1 MGDSRSPC
9 LRLPVKHPAPVS
21 QFIAT
26 FPSYTDANQDDRA
39 RERSGG
45 SLYLGQCL
53 INDKGEMLW
62 SRRKLKPTHV
72 ERTVFGE
79 GYARDLIVS
88 DTELGRVGALCCW
101 EHLSP
106 LSKYAL
112 YSQHEAIHI
121 AAWPSFSLYSEQAHA
136 LSAKVNMAASQ
147 IYSVEGQC
155 FTIAASS
162 VVTQETLDMLEVG
175 EHNASLL
182 KVGGGSSMIFAPDG
196 RTLAPYLPHDAE
208 GLIIADLNMEEI
220 AFAKAINDPVGHYS
234 KPEATRLVLD
244 LGHRR
249 NSRAARA
256 KYGCARRRQ
265 PDSGLRYAAGART
278 VLTPKDDK
286 ARANCPGLD
295 SFCVPDPASASFWSE
310 IIVACHPFWSG
321 SNQRSC
327 LILNGEVINGAMVH
341 HGNSRYPAR
350 ALLDG
355 GRQQGLC
362 ATGMRRSLPLQRPFL
377 RSHYAS

>member
-1 MGDSRSPC
+1 MQTRKIVRAAAVQAASPNYDLAAGVDKTIELARQARDEGCDLIVFGETWLPGYPFHVWLGAPAWSLKYSARYYANSLSLDSAEFQRIAQAART
-9 LRLPVKHPAPVS
+9 LGI
-21 QFIAT
+21 FIALGY
-26 FPSYTDANQDDRA
+26 S
-39 RERSGG
+39 ERSGG

-182 KVGGGSSMIFAPDG
+182 KVGGGSSMIFAPD
-196 RTLAPYLPHDAE
+196 
-208 GLIIADLNMEEI
+208 
-220 AFAKAINDPVGHYS
+220 
-234 KPEATRLVLD
+234 
-244 LGHRR
+244 
-249 NSRAARA
+249 
-256 KYGCARRRQ
+256 
-265 PDSGLRYAAGART
+265 
-278 VLTPKDDK
+278 
-286 ARANCPGLD
+286 
-295 SFCVPDPASASFWSE
+295 
-310 IIVACHPFWSG
+310 
-321 SNQRSC
+321 
-327 LILNGEVINGAMVH
+327 
-341 HGNSRYPAR
+341 
-350 ALLDG
+350 
-355 GRQQGLC
+355 
-362 ATGMRRSLPLQRPFL
+362 
-377 RSHYAS
+377 

>member
-1 MGDSRSPC
+1 MQTRKIVRAAAVQAASPNYDLAVGVDKTIELARQARDEGCDLIVFGETWLPGYPFHVWLGAPAWSLKYSARYFANSLSLDSAEFKRIAEAARQ
-9 LRLPVKHPAPVS
+9 LGI
-21 QFIAT
+21 FIALGY
-26 FPSYTDANQDDRA
+26 S
-39 RERSGG
+39 ERSGG

-53 INDKGEMLW
+53 IDDKGEMLW

-182 KVGGGSSMIFAPDG
+182 KIGGGSSMIFAPDG
-196 RTLAPYLPHDAE
+196 RALAPYLPQDAE

-220 AFAKAINDPVGHYS
+220 AYAKAINDPVGHYS

-244 LGHRR
+244 LGHRDPITR
-249 NSRAARA
+249 VHSKNEA
-256 KYGCARRRQ
+256 KENASTQRLQ
-265 PDSGLRYAAGART
+265 TANVLIVSNESQDSDK
-278 VLTPKDDK
+278 VL
-286 ARANCPGLD
+286 LQ
-295 SFCVPDPASASFWSE
+295 E
-310 IIVACHPFWSG
+310 
-321 SNQRSC
+321 
-327 LILNGEVINGAMVH
+327 
-341 HGNSRYPAR
+341 
-350 ALLDG
+350 
-355 GRQQGLC
+355 
-362 ATGMRRSLPLQRPFL
+362 PL
-377 RSHYAS
+377 

>member
-1 MGDSRSPC
+1 MGTRKIVRAAAVQAASPNYDLAVGVDKTIELARQARDEGCDLIVFGETWLPGYPFHVWLGAPAWSLKYSARYFANSLSLDSAEYRRIAEAARS
-9 LRLPVKHPAPVS
+9 LGI
-21 QFIAT
+21 FIALGY
-26 FPSYTDANQDDRA
+26 S
-39 RERSGG
+39 ERSGG

-53 INDKGEMLW
+53 ISDKGELLW

-88 DTELGRVGALCCW
+88 ETDLGRVGALCCW

-162 VVTQETLDMLEVG
+162 IVTQETLDMLEVG

-208 GLIIADLNMEEI
+208 GLVIADLNMEEI
-220 AFAKAINDPVGHYS
+220 AYAKAINDPVGHYS

-244 LGHRR
+244 FGHREPMTRVHSESKYVQETLDQPLR
-249 NSRAARA
+249 NKGVQA
-256 KYGCARRRQ
+256 
-265 PDSGLRYAAGART
+265 
-278 VLTPKDDK
+278 LT
-286 ARANCPGLD
+286 N
-295 SFCVPDPASASFWSE
+295 PAQETEKS
-310 IIVACHPFWSG
+310 
-321 SNQRSC
+321 
-327 LILNGEVINGAMVH
+327 
-341 HGNSRYPAR
+341 
-350 ALLDG
+350 LL
-355 GRQQGLC
+355 QEP
-362 ATGMRRSLPLQRPFL
+362 S
-377 RSHYAS
+377 

>member
-1 MGDSRSPC
+1 MQTRKIVRAAAVQAASPNYDLAAGVDKTIELARQARDEGCDLIVFGETWLPGYPFHVWLGAPAWSLKYSARYYANSLSLDSAEFQRIAQAART
-9 LRLPVKHPAPVS
+9 LGI
-21 QFIAT
+21 FIALGY
-26 FPSYTDANQDDRA
+26 S
-39 RERSGG
+39 ERSGG

-53 INDKGEMLW
+53 IDDKGEMLW

-244 LGHRR
+244 LGHREPMTR
-249 NSRAARA
+249 VHSKSVIQEETPEPHVQSTAAPVA
-256 KYGCARRRQ
+256 ISQ
-265 PDSGLRYAAGART
+265 TQDSDT
-278 VLTPKDDK
+278 
-286 ARANCPGLD
+286 
-295 SFCVPDPASASFWSE
+295 
-310 IIVACHPFWSG
+310 
-321 SNQRSC
+321 
-327 LILNGEVINGAMVH
+327 
-341 HGNSRYPAR
+341 
-350 ALLDG
+350 LLV
-355 GRQQGLC
+355 QEP
-362 ATGMRRSLPLQRPFL
+362 S
-377 RSHYAS
+377 

>member
-1 MGDSRSPC
+1 MQTRKIVRAAAVQAASPNYDLAVGVDKTIELARQARDEGCDLIVFGETWLPGYPFHVWLGAPAWSLKYSARYFANSLSLDSAEFRRIAEAARS
-9 LRLPVKHPAPVS
+9 LGI
-21 QFIAT
+21 FIALGY
-26 FPSYTDANQDDRA
+26 S
-39 RERSGG
+39 ERSGG

-53 INDKGEMLW
+53 IDDKGEMLW

-112 YSQHEAIHI
+112 YSQHEAIHL
-121 AAWPSFSLYSEQAHA
+121 AAWPSFSLYSDQAHA

-175 EHNASLL
+175 EHNADLL

-220 AFAKAINDPVGHYS
+220 AYAKAINDPVGHYS
-234 KPEATRLVLD
+234 KPEATRLILD
-244 LGHRR
+244 LGHREPMTR
-249 NSRAARA
+249 VHSKSVLKAET
-256 KYGCARRRQ
+256 
-265 PDSGLRYAAGART
+265 PDTPIQNASVQITGNLPQGMDH
-278 VLTPKDDK
+278 VL
-286 ARANCPGLD
+286 
-295 SFCVPDPASASFWSE
+295 
-310 IIVACHPFWSG
+310 
-321 SNQRSC
+321 
-327 LILNGEVINGAMVH
+327 
-341 HGNSRYPAR
+341 
-350 ALLDG
+350 
-355 GRQQGLC
+355 
-362 ATGMRRSLPLQRPFL
+362 LQEP
-377 RSHYAS
+377 S

>member
-1 MGDSRSPC
+1 MQTRKIVRAAAVQAASPNYDLAAGVDKTIELARQARDEGCDLIVFGETWLPGYPFHVWLGAPAWSLKYSARYQANSLCLDSAEFHHIAQAART
-9 LRLPVKHPAPVS
+9 LGI
-21 QFIAT
+21 FIALGY
-26 FPSYTDANQDDRA
+26 S
-39 RERSGG
+39 ERSGG

-53 INDKGEMLW
+53 IDDKGEMLW

-136 LSAKVNMAASQ
+136 LSAKVNMGASQ

-175 EHNASLL
+175 EHNAHLL
-182 KVGGGSSMIFAPDG
+182 TVGGGSSMIFAPDG

-208 GLIIADLNMEEI
+208 GLIIADLDMEEI
-220 AFAKAINDPVGHYS
+220 AYAKAINDPVGHYS

-244 LGHRR
+244 LGHREPMTR
-249 NSRAARA
+249 LHPKSVVKESTASPSPLSSAPA
-256 KYGCARRRQ
+256 EPPQ
-265 PDSGLRYAAGART
+265 PNYSTDT
-278 VLTPKDDK
+278 VLLHEP
-286 ARANCPGLD
+286 
-295 SFCVPDPASASFWSE
+295 S
-310 IIVACHPFWSG
+310 
-321 SNQRSC
+321 
-327 LILNGEVINGAMVH
+327 
-341 HGNSRYPAR
+341 
-350 ALLDG
+350 
-355 GRQQGLC
+355 
-362 ATGMRRSLPLQRPFL
+362 
-377 RSHYAS
+377 

>member
-1 MGDSRSPC
+1 MGTRKIVRAAAVQAASPNYDLAVGVDKTIELARQARDEGCDLIVFGETWLPGYPFHVWLGAPAWSLKYSARYFANSLSLDSAEYRRIAEAARS
-9 LRLPVKHPAPVS
+9 LGI
-21 QFIAT
+21 FIALGY
-26 FPSYTDANQDDRA
+26 S
-39 RERSGG
+39 ERSGG

-53 INDKGEMLW
+53 ISDKGELLW

-88 DTELGRVGALCCW
+88 ETDLGRVGALCCW

-208 GLIIADLNMEEI
+208 GLVIADLNMEEI
-220 AFAKAINDPVGHYS
+220 AYAKAINDPVGHYS

-244 LGHRR
+244 FGHREPMTQVHSESKYVQETLDQPLR
-249 NSRAARA
+249 NKGVQA
-256 KYGCARRRQ
+256 
-265 PDSGLRYAAGART
+265 
-278 VLTPKDDK
+278 LT
-286 ARANCPGLD
+286 N
-295 SFCVPDPASASFWSE
+295 PAQETEKS
-310 IIVACHPFWSG
+310 
-321 SNQRSC
+321 
-327 LILNGEVINGAMVH
+327 
-341 HGNSRYPAR
+341 
-350 ALLDG
+350 LL
-355 GRQQGLC
+355 QEP
-362 ATGMRRSLPLQRPFL
+362 S
-377 RSHYAS
+377 

>member
-1 MGDSRSPC
+1 MQTRKIVRAAAVQAASPNYDLAVGVDKTIELARQARDEGCDLIVFGETWLPGYPFHVWLGAPAWSLKYSARYFANSLSLDSAEFRRIAEAARS
-9 LRLPVKHPAPVS
+9 LGI
-21 QFIAT
+21 FIALGY
-26 FPSYTDANQDDRA
+26 S
-39 RERSGG
+39 ERSGG

-53 INDKGEMLW
+53 IDDKGEMLW

-112 YSQHEAIHI
+112 YSQHEAIHL
-121 AAWPSFSLYSEQAHA
+121 AAWPSFSLYSDQAHA

-175 EHNASLL
+175 EHNADLL

-220 AFAKAINDPVGHYS
+220 AYAKAINDPVGHYS
-234 KPEATRLVLD
+234 KPEATRLILD
-244 LGHRR
+244 LGHREPMTR
-249 NSRAARA
+249 VHS
-256 KYGCARRRQ
+256 K
-265 PDSGLRYAAGART
+265 SGLKTETLDTPIQNASVQITGSQPQGMDH
-278 VLTPKDDK
+278 VL
-286 ARANCPGLD
+286 
-295 SFCVPDPASASFWSE
+295 
-310 IIVACHPFWSG
+310 
-321 SNQRSC
+321 
-327 LILNGEVINGAMVH
+327 
-341 HGNSRYPAR
+341 
-350 ALLDG
+350 
-355 GRQQGLC
+355 
-362 ATGMRRSLPLQRPFL
+362 LQEP
-377 RSHYAS
+377 S